1 MKYYELELDGEIIK
15 LRLTSGDCITIEE
28 KNKCRIL
35 QYIQGSSI
43 TTMTTLLMYMVRSSN
58 PTFSMKDASAL
69 YDKLIDN
76 GYTMEKILYD
86 VIYEG
91 LVVSG
96 FLTKEQ
102 LTEIKDEMNREQDEA
117 KEALKKSKAQAKSTT
132 MEA

>member
-1 MKYYELELDGEIIK
+1 MKYYEFDLDGETIK
-15 LRLTSGDCITIEE
+15 LRLTSGDCITLEE
-28 KNKCRIL
+28 KNNCRIL

-43 TTMTTLLMYMVRSSN
+43 TTITTLLMYMVRSSN
-58 PTFSMKDASAL
+58 PTFSKKDASDL
-69 YDKLIDN
+69 YDKLVDN

-102 LTEIKDEMNREQDEA
+102 LIEIKEEMKNEKEEA
-117 KEALKKSKAQAKSTT
+117 KTALKKLKAQEKST
-132 MEA
+132 MEK

>member
-1 MKYYELELDGEIIK
+1 MKYYEFDLDGETIK

-35 QYIQGSSI
+35 KYIQDSSI
-43 TTMTTLLMYMVRSSN
+43 TTMTTLLMYMVRSSQ
-58 PTFSMKDASAL
+58 PTFNMKQASEL

-76 GYTMEKILYD
+76 GYTMENILYD

-102 LTEIKDEMNREQDEA
+102 LKEIKDEMEIMKKEA
-117 KEALKKSKAQAKSTT
+117 KEVLKKSEAQTK
-132 MEA
+132 